1 MSKIFDNEDATFEE
15 GLHAILTNAGVERA
29 DFCTGYFNLRGWKS
43 VAADVQSLPGG
54 EALESD
60 GKGGESPVRRV
71 CRLLIGMHRP
81 PAETIREMY
90 GLDRSPVD
98 SERARKWRRQVANDF
113 RRQLTLGVPT
123 VEDEQT
129 LRTLRRQLGEGRVC
143 VKLHLRHP
151 LHAKLYLA
159 YRPTD
164 TSNPIMSI
172 MGSSNLTFGG
182 LARNGELDAEFGDF
196 HDNRRYADWFD
207 AHWNDRFS
215 VDITADLMAV
225 LDEGWAAEVG
235 PTPYEVYLKIMYH
248 LSREARQGVSEYH
261 LPAPFDTELFD
272 FQKTAVKLAVRHL
285 EKRGGAMIGDVV
297 GLGKTI
303 TACAVA
309 KFYEESQGAS
319 TLVFCPPNL
328 TEMWKE
334 YARRYDLKMG
344 VRSIAERI
352 EPQRERYYRLVI
364 VDESHNLRNGTGQRY
379 AAIKDLLDYQDNKVL
394 LLTATPYN
402 KDFTDLAN
410 QLRLFVDADED
421 LGIRPERQ
429 IEAEGGEQAF
439 AVNHSEMSL
448 SSIGAFEAS
457 EQTDDWRDLMKLY
470 LVRRTRTFIRRNY
483 AEKDPE
489 TGRVYLEMRDGTRN
503 YFPDR
508 VPKTLVFKTT
518 PGDMFE
524 RLYDDEMAEA
534 MAALALPRYGLQ
546 KYVDETTCAD
556 ATATEKE
563 VLKNLSRAGRRMM
576 GFCRSGFYKRMDSS
590 GLAFLMTLH
599 RHAVRNAVYLHAL
612 KNGLDLPLGAG
623 TEIGDCFEEEEG
635 EQSETTTL
643 TFSAD
648 PKDYTEKGKVTY
660 DQIVEENPP
669 SRKSA
674 VKWISPRFFKR
685 SLATALQ
692 KDNKVI
698 LGILAQCRTWNPAED
713 EKLNALEDLVTRQHG
728 NDKVL
733 VFTQYSDT
741 ARYLAAQLAKRGIAN
756 VDLVDGGTNDIVER
770 VKRFS
775 PVSNHVPHPLPPE
788 SQTRVLIATD
798 ALSEGQNLQDGH
810 VVVNYDLPWAIIRLI
825 QRAGRVD
832 RIGQKAAK
840 VYCYSFFPQ
849 EGIDKAINLR
859 QKLNDRI
866 NANAETVGSDEIF
879 FEGNIQN
886 LKDIFNEK
894 AGILD
899 EADDG
904 EVDLAS
910 QAYQA
915 WEAATKGNLSLR
927 DRIQGLADVV
937 YATKPNGE
945 DPQGVITYAR
955 TRSDS
960 DVLTWL
966 DAAGRIVSKSPTRI
980 FKALA
985 CEARTPRLPSLPNH
999 HALVAK
1005 SLRNLQDAPN
1015 AGTGVLGTHSST
1027 KYRIFTILS
1036 ARLKENPM
1044 PLLEQNLKAAV
1055 DLVYAYPMKESAKH
1069 ELGRMLQKRVPAE
1082 DVIQTV
1088 LELQRNGNLCLV
1100 PEDDGESPASAR
1112 IICSMGLSQE
1122 N

>member
-1 MSKIFDNEDATFEE
+1 MARLFDNADEKFEE
-15 GLHAILTNAGVERA
+15 GLHAILTNVGVERA
-29 DFCTGYFNLRGWKS
+29 DFCTGYFNLRGWRC
-43 VAADVQSLPGG
+43 VATDVETLPGG
-54 EALESD
+54 DVFEVDGRSRES
-60 GKGGESPVRRV
+60 SVRRI

-81 PAETIREMY
+81 PAEMIREIY
-90 GLDRSPVD
+90 GLDPSRVD
-98 SERARKWRRQVANDF
+98 LEHAQRWRRQVANDF

-123 VEDEQT
+123 AADEQT
-129 LRTLRRQLGEGRVC
+129 LRTLRRQLGEGKVC
-143 VKLHLRHP
+143 VKLHLRYP

-164 TSNPIMSI
+164 ASNPIMSI
-172 MGSSNLTFGG
+172 MGSSNLTLGG
-182 LARNGELDAEFGDF
+182 LVRNGELDAEFGDY
-196 HDNRRYADWFD
+196 HDNQRYAAWFD
-207 AHWNDRFS
+207 ARWNDRFS
-215 VDITADLMAV
+215 IDITSDLMAV
-225 LDEGWAAEVG
+225 LDEGWASENG

-261 LPAPFDTELFD
+261 LPAPFDTKLLD

-309 KFYEESQGAS
+309 KFYEETLGAS
-319 TLVFCPPNL
+319 TLVICPPNL

-344 VRSIAERI
+344 VRSIAARFD
-352 EPQRERYYRLVI
+352 PCRERYYRLVI
-364 VDESHNLRNGTGQRY
+364 VDESHNLRNGAGQRY

-429 IEAEGGEQAF
+429 IEAEGGEQGF
-439 AVNHSEMSL
+439 AVQHSDTPL

-457 EQTDDWRDLMKLY
+457 VQADDWRDLMKLY

-483 AEKDPE
+483 AKRDAES
-489 TGRVYLEMRDGTRN
+489 GRVYLEMHDGTRN

-508 VPKTLVFKTT
+508 VPKTLVFKTA

-524 RLYDDEMAEA
+524 RLYCDEVVKA
-534 MAALALPRYGLQ
+534 MGDLALPRYGLQ
-546 KYVDETTCAD
+546 KYIDERACAD
-556 ATATEKE
+556 ATEAERE
-563 VLKNLSRAGRRMM
+563 ILKNLSRAGRRMM

-599 RHAVRNAVYLHAL
+599 RHVVRNAAYLYAM
-612 KNGLDLPLGAG
+612 KNGRDLPLGAG
-623 TEIGDCFEEEEG
+623 TEIGDCFEEDESQE
-635 EQSETTTL
+635 SVPL
-643 TFSAD
+643 AFSVD
-648 PKDYTEKGKVTY
+648 PKDYAEKGKETY
-660 DQIVEENPP
+660 DKTVAENPP
-669 SRKSA
+669 GRRSS

-685 SLATALQ
+685 SLSATLQ
-692 KDNKVI
+692 RDNKII
-698 LGILAQCRTWNPAED
+698 LGILAKCRVWNPAED
-713 EKLNALEDLVTRQHG
+713 EKLRALEDLLAHRHG

-741 ARYLAAQLAKRGIAN
+741 ARYLAAQLAKHGVAH
-756 VDLVDGGTNDIVER
+756 VDLVDGDTNDVVER

-775 PVSNHVPHPLPPE
+775 PVSNHVSPPVSPE
-788 SQTRVLIATD
+788 RQTRVLIATD
-798 ALSEGQNLQDGH
+798 ALSEGQNLQDAH

-832 RIGQKAAK
+832 RIGQKAEK

-859 QKLNDRI
+859 KKLNDRI
-866 NANAETVGSDEIF
+866 NANAETVGSDEVF

-910 QAYQA
+910 QAYQV
-915 WEAATKGNLSLR
+915 WEAATKGNPSLR
-927 DRIQGLADVV
+927 ERIQGLADVV
-937 YATKPNGE
+937 YATKPCGDE
-945 DPQGVITYAR
+945 PRGVITYAR
-955 TRSDS
+955 TRNDS

-966 DAAGRIVSKSPTRI
+966 DAEGNVVSKSPTRI

-985 CEARTPRLPSLPNH
+985 CKAQTPRLQPLTKH
-999 HALVAK
+999 HELVAQA
-1005 SLRNLQDAPN
+1005 LRDLQNAPN
-1015 AGTGVLGTHSST
+1015 AGVGVLGSHAST
-1027 KYRIFTILS
+1027 RYKIFTILS
-1036 ARLKENPM
+1036 TRLRENPM
-1044 PLLEQNLKAAV
+1044 PLLEQNLKATV
-1055 DLVYAYPMKESAKH
+1055 DLVYAYPMKETAKH
-1069 ELGRMLQKRVPAE
+1069 ELGRMLQRRAPAE
-1082 DVIQTV
+1082 DIIQTV
-1088 LELQRNGNLCLV
+1088 LELQRNGDLCLV

-1112 IICSMGLSQE
+1112 IICSMGLSRE

>member
-1 MSKIFDNEDATFEE
+1 MARIFDNADEKFEE

-29 DFCTGYFNLRGWKS
+29 DFCTGYFNLRGWKK
-43 VAADVQSLPGG
+43 VAADVEDLPGG
-54 EALESD
+54 EVFEMD
-60 GKGGESPVRRV
+60 GKGGESSVRRI
-71 CRLLIGMHRP
+71 CRLLVGMHRP
-81 PAETIREMY
+81 PTEIIREMY

-98 SERARKWRRQVANDF
+98 SERVRKWRRQVANDF

-123 VEDEQT
+123 AADEQT
-129 LRTLRRQLGEGRVC
+129 LRTLRRQLGEGKVC

-159 YRPTD
+159 YRPAD
-164 TSNPIMSI
+164 TSNPVMSI
-172 MGSSNLTFGG
+172 MGSSNLTLGG
-182 LARNGELDAEFGDF
+182 LSRNGELDAEFGDY
-196 HDNRRYADWFD
+196 HDNQRYAAWFD
-207 AHWNDRFS
+207 ARWNDRFS
-215 VDITADLMAV
+215 IEITTDLMAA
-225 LDEGWAAEVG
+225 LDACWAAEKG
-235 PTPYEVYLKIMYH
+235 PSPYEVYLKIMYH

-309 KFYEESQGAS
+309 KFYEETLGAS
-319 TLVFCPPNL
+319 TLVICPPNL

-344 VRSIAERI
+344 VKSIAEKFD
-352 EPQRERYYRLVI
+352 PHRERYYRLVI

-439 AVNHSEMSL
+439 AVKHSETPL

-457 EQTDDWRDLMKLY
+457 VQTDDWRDLMKLY

-483 AEKDPE
+483 AARDAES
-489 TGRVYLEMRDGTRN
+489 GRVYLEMHDGTRN

-508 VPKTLVFKTT
+508 VPRTLVFKTA

-524 RLYDDEMAEA
+524 RLYGDEVVEA
-534 MAALALPRYGLQ
+534 MGGLALPRYGLQ
-546 KYVDETTCAD
+546 KYIDECACAD
-556 ATATEKE
+556 ATGAEKD

-599 RHAVRNAVYLHAL
+599 RHAVRNAVYLYAL
-612 KNGLDLPLGAG
+612 KNGLALPLGAG
-623 TEIGDCFEEEEG
+623 TEIGDCYEEEES
-635 EQSETTTL
+635 SEPTPL
-643 TFSAD
+643 AFSVD
-648 PKDYTEKGKVTY
+648 PKDYAEWGRATY
-660 DQIVEENPP
+660 AKIVEENPP
-669 SRKSA
+669 GRKAS
-674 VKWISPRFFKR
+674 VKWISPRFFRR
-685 SLATALQ
+685 SLAGALQ
-692 KDNKVI
+692 KDNRII
-698 LGILAQCRTWNPAED
+698 LGILAKCRVWNPAED
-713 EKLNALEDLVTRQHG
+713 EKLNALANLVTHRHG

-741 ARYLAAQLAKRGIAN
+741 AHYLAAQLAKRGVAH
-756 VDLVDGGTNDIVER
+756 VDLVDGGTNDVVER

-775 PVSNHVPHPLPPE
+775 PVSNHVPLPIPPE
-788 SQTRVLIATD
+788 RQTRVLVATD

-810 VVVNYDLPWAIIRLI
+810 IVVNYDLPWAIIRLI

-832 RIGQKAAK
+832 RIGQRAEK

-859 QKLNDRI
+859 KKLNDRI
-866 NANAETVGSDEIF
+866 NANAETVGSDEVF

-910 QAYQA
+910 QAYQV
-915 WEAATKGNLSLR
+915 WEAATKGSPTLR
-927 DRIQGLADVV
+927 ERIQGLADVV
-937 YATKPNGE
+937 YATKPRGDE
-945 DPQGVITYAR
+945 PQGVITYAR
-955 TRSDS
+955 TRNDS

-966 DAAGRIVSKSPTRI
+966 DAAGRVVSKSPMRI

-985 CEARTPRLPSLPNH
+985 CEAQTPRLPPLPNH
-999 HALVAK
+999 HELVAQA
-1005 SLRNLQDAPN
+1005 LRDLQNAPN
-1015 AGTGVLGTHSST
+1015 AGMGVLGTHAST
-1027 KYRIFTILS
+1027 KYRVFAILS

-1044 PLLEQNLKAAV
+1044 PLLEQDLKAAV
-1055 DLVYAYPMKESAKH
+1055 DLVYAYPMKEAAKH
-1069 ELGRMLQKRVPAE
+1069 ELGRMLQKRVSAE
-1082 DVIQTV
+1082 DIIQTV
-1088 LELQRNGNLCLV
+1088 LELQRNGDLCLV

-1112 IICSMGLSQE
+1112 IICSMGLSRE
-1122 N
+1122 K